1 MKTDYSAA
9 RPFQDLW
16 GIILGGSSGFGLAS
30 VRKLASAGMN
40 LVVLYRDTS
49 SPALKAQQEFKKLEQ
64 DFAIRILSFNENA
77 LDKKTRDSCIQTLT
91 QAIRPGSVK
100 VLVHSIARG
109 NLKPL
114 ITHSESDAA
123 TETDL
128 PELSAEDI
136 ALTGYAMCSSLLD
149 WARAI
154 FRAALFCPDA
164 RVIGLTS
171 QGAHTFWQGYAAVSM
186 AKSSLES
193 LIKYMA
199 VEFARFGLKAN
210 LIQAGITETPSL
222 KRIAD
227 SGQLIAY
234 AENRNPMGRMTR
246 PEDVAGV
253 IYLLC
258 TPEAFWINGALI
270 HVDGGEHCL

>member
-1 MKTDYSAA
+1 MKTVHSGTL
-9 RPFQDLW
+9 PFQDLW

-30 VRKLASAGMN
+30 VRKLASEGMN
-40 LVVLYRDTS
+40 LVVLYRETS
-49 SPALKAQQEFKKLEQ
+49 SSALKAQQEFKKLEEE
-64 DFAIRILSFNENA
+64 FMIRILSFNENA

-91 QAIRPGSVK
+91 ETIQSGSVK

-114 ITHSESDAA
+114 ITHSETDSA
-123 TETDL
+123 TEPDL
-128 PELSAEDI
+128 SELSADDI
-136 ALTGYAMCSSLLD
+136 ALTSYAMCSSLLD
-149 WARAI
+149 WARDI
-154 FRAALFCPDA
+154 FKAALFCSDA

-171 QGAHTFWQGYAAVSM
+171 QGAHTFWQGYAAVSI

-199 VEFARFGLKAN
+199 VEFARLGLKAN

-222 KRIAD
+222 KRIPD
-227 SGQLIAY
+227 SQQLIRY
-234 AENRNPMGRMTR
+234 AENRNPMGRITR
-246 PEDVAGV
+246 PEDVANV